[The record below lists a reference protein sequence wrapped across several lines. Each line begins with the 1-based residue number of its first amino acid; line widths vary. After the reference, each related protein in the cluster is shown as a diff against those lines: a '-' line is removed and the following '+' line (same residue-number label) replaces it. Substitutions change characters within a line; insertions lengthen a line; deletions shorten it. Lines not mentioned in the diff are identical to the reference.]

1 MNARAADASAGVGSS
16 APADA
21 HAASENGASVAPGRS
36 GRLRGIRNFVK
47 RLGPAG
53 PLAVVATVLP
63 PVGAVC
69 LLGLVALHAP
79 SLREH
84 AWAPVACVLG
94 FALLGGICVL
104 PTYAFSVAVGWSFG
118 FAVGFPTA
126 AAGHVAAALVGAE
139 IARHVSGGRLIA
151 LIDERPSWRAVH
163 HALLGSS
170 RRRAAWIILL
180 LRLSPVPP
188 FALTNLILG
197 AAHVKRGRFLVGTTI
212 GMIPHALVMVLAAHG
227 LRHLNFKAAE
237 QPWLIG
243 VGIVALLVVV
253 SVFGRVARR
262 ALETIAHEQ
271 AEEDAV
277 EPA

>member
-1 MNARAADASAGVGSS
+1 MASSLGEINPRTSDAG
-16 APADA
+16 APAVP
-21 HAASENGASVAPGRS
+21 NGAGRARRIRS
-36 GRLRGIRNFVK
+36 FLR

-69 LLGLVALHAP
+69 LLGLVALYAP
-79 SLREH
+79 SLRDYP
-84 AWAPVACVLG
+84 WAPIACVLV
-94 FALLGGICVL
+94 FAVLGGLCVL
-104 PTYAFSVAVGWSFG
+104 PTYAFSILVGWSFG

-139 IARHVSGGRLIA
+139 IARHVSGGRLMA

-170 RRRAAWIILL
+170 LGRAVWIITL

-212 GMIPHALVMVLAAHG
+212 GMVPHALVMVLAAHG
-227 LRHLNFKAAE
+227 LHHLNFKAAE

-243 VGIVALLVVV
+243 VGIVALLVTV
-253 SVFGRVARR
+253 SVIGRVARR
-262 ALETIAHEQ
+262 ALESVAHKQ
-271 AEEDAV
+271 EEEEAAD
-277 EPA
+277 PA